1 MQGLSIL
8 VMISSQS
15 NRSNAFG
22 TIIRIIEAMEPA
34 VSNSLFTSSLSTVNR
49 ISGKIQT
56 LFSGSLKYI
65 AADFTHLFNSL
76 IAVTMNCL
84 RLPETVSLQQE
95 LIEPGDLHNLPNLFT
110 DTCHLEPA
118 FILQRLIHH
127 KKDTKASR

>member
-65 AADFTHLFNSL
+65 AADFTHLFNYL

-84 RLPETVSLQQE
+84 RLPETISLQQE

-110 DTCHLEPA
+110 DACHLEPA

>member
-1 MQGLSIL
+1 MHGLSIL

-65 AADFTHLFNSL
+65 AADFTHLFNYL

-84 RLPETVSLQQE
+84 RLPETISLQQE

-110 DTCHLEPA
+110 DACHLEPA